1 MLKSFDSAR
10 SVTVFTFPEPPGA
23 PAPGELPPVTVHQ
36 LDWSAAGLEENEGKV
51 ALILD
56 NVFTPE
62 ECQNLLKAAEDSASW
77 SAATVRGGPEDK
89 TGPVIDNYRKSGRI
103 LLIDP
108 EVADRI
114 LSKLK
119 PYLPEEAI
127 EAPASKYPQF
137 REDGAPGEDT
147 RTGKRVQLVR
157 LNERLSY
164 LKYVPGDFFG
174 PHYDG
179 VYRIPDRSEI
189 SCLTLQLYL
198 NGSKEDLEGGTTEFS
213 TYLTRDVVVS
223 VEPRPG
229 RALIFEQETLRHCG
243 GQVLK
248 GEKYTIRTDLMFK
261 EVSDRGDESN
271 VA

>member
-1 MLKSFDSAR
+1 MLKSFDPVR
-10 SVTVFTFPEPPGA
+10 SITVFKFPEPPFGEA
-23 PAPGELPPVTVHQ
+23 PEEPSPVIVRKV
-36 LDWSAAGLEENEGKV
+36 DWRAAGLEENEGKV
-51 ALILD
+51 AFIVD

-62 ECQNLLKAAEDSASW
+62 DCQKLLKAAEDSASW
-77 SAATVRGGPEDK
+77 SAATVRGGAEDK
-89 TGPVIDNYRKSGRI
+89 TGGVIDNYRKSGRI
-103 LLIDP
+103 LLHDR
-108 EVADRI
+108 ELADWI

-119 PYLPEEAI
+119 PHLPEEAV
-127 EAPASKYPQF
+127 EAPTTKYSQF
-137 REDGAPGEDT
+137 RENGAGDKPEQT
-147 RTGKRVQLVR
+147 RVHLMR

-179 VYRIPDRSEI
+179 VYHTDDRSET

-198 NGSKEDLEGGTTEFS
+198 NGSKEDMEGGTTEFS

-229 RALIFEQETLRHCG
+229 RALIFEQETLRHSG
-243 GQVLK
+243 EKVLK

-261 EVSDRGDESN
+261 EVPAGGDGSA